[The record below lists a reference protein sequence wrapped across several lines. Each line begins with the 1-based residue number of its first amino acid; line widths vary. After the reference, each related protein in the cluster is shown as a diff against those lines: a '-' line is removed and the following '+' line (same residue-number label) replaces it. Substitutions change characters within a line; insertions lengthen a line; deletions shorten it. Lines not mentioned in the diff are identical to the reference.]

1 MKPSPSWEEQV
12 ALLIAN
18 GLTVADEDACANFLA
33 ANNYQRFHDYLRYFQ
48 RPSGSSGLKYWSGTT
63 FEEIRQIYDDDATLR
78 LLLTEPLAQVELLLR
93 SHAARVI
100 AEEFGTEGRYL
111 QADFYADY
119 GGERTVPSLLRDI
132 ERSKEP
138 EVLRYTSRGTNQQE
152 LRRLPVWAAVE
163 ALSFGTLSKC
173 IDRGGYGRLADL
185 VATSLGVA
193 KAGFGSRVKALVYLR
208 NRCAHHNRLWNHS
221 VVDAGATPN
230 NVRYKARRLAGGFEP
245 RSVLDVVASLDD
257 VLVRGRA
264 GSAGSA
270 VLPDLAKEFGVGL
283 VLWQGIAD
291 PQNPRDYQG

>member
-1 MKPSPSWEEQV
+1 M
-12 ALLIAN
+12 
-18 GLTVADEDACANFLA
+18 
-33 ANNYQRFHDYLRYFQ
+33 
-48 RPSGSSGLKYWSGTT
+48 
-63 FEEIRQIYDDDATLR
+63 
-78 LLLTEPLAQVELLLR
+78 
-93 SHAARVI
+93 
-100 AEEFGTEGRYL
+100 
-111 QADFYADY
+111 
-119 GGERTVPSLLRDI
+119 PSLLRDI

-173 IDRGGYGRLADL
+173 IERGGYGTLADS

-230 NVRYKARRLAGGFEP
+230 NVRYKARRLAGSFEP

-264 GSAGSA
+264 GRA
-270 VLPDLAKEFGVGL
+270 VLPNLVEEFGAESVF
-283 VLWQGIAD
+283 WQGIAD
-291 PQNPRDYQG
+291 PQNSRDYQG